1 MIVNYISTSL
11 NSGQTHY
18 TVNIPKFSSIVD
30 INIGKYGQIYI
41 TYLKDDD
48 LNNSSKEIY
57 LILFNQSSIS
67 NLYIP
72 DNYKFFKTI
81 QDLNIDS
88 NVVSSGRS
96 VTIDS
101 ILDQENYL
109 VFIDENK
116 QVDEIREEKIN
127 EITMDCY

>member
-30 INIGKYGQIYI
+30 INIGKYGQIYL
-41 TYLKDDD
+41 TYLTDYDS
-48 LNNSSKEIY
+48 NNSSKEIY

-67 NLYIP
+67 SNLYIP

-81 QDLNIDS
+81 IDLNIDS
-88 NVVSSGRS
+88 NVISSGRT

-101 ILDQENYL
+101 ILNQENYL

-127 EITMDCY
+127 EII

>member
-18 TVNIPKFSSIVD
+18 TVNIPKFSSIID
-30 INIGKYGQIYI
+30 INIGNYGQIYI

-48 LNNSSKEIY
+48 SNNSSKEIY

-72 DNYKFFKTI
+72 DNYKFLKTI
-81 QDLNIDS
+81 QNINIDS
-88 NVVSSGRS
+88 NVVSSGRTI
-96 VTIDS
+96 TIDP
-101 ILDQENYL
+101 ILNQDTYL
-109 VFIDENK
+109 AFIDENK
-116 QVDEIREEKIN
+116 QVDEIREEKIDKL
-127 EITMDCY
+127 I

>member
-1 MIVNYISTSL
+1 MIVNYISTSF
-11 NSGQTHY
+11 NNGQTHY
-18 TVNIPKFSSIVD
+18 TINIPKFSSVID
-30 INIGKYGQIYI
+30 INIGRYGQIYI

-48 LNNSSKEIY
+48 SNHSSKEIY
-57 LILFNQSSIS
+57 LILFNQNSIS

-81 QDLNIDS
+81 IDLNIDS
-88 NVVSSGRS
+88 NVISSGRT

-101 ILDQENYL
+101 ILNQENYL

-116 QVDEIREEKIN
+116 QVDEIREEKIDKL
-127 EITMDCY
+127 I